1 MSKNEKPT
9 VCVIGGGAAGFF
21 AAITCAENHPDVQVV
36 IIEQNQTV
44 LNKVKISGGGRC
56 NVTHACFEPKEL
68 VTYYPRGQKELL
80 GPFHKF
86 QPGDTFDWFE
96 RRGVELKIEKDNRV
110 FPITDQSSTII
121 DCLIESANSANV
133 KIWNSTKIVN
143 FTQNNSGKWTLKTSS
158 GQNIFADILILASGS
173 SPAAWEMLSGYHGII
188 DAVPSLFTFNIQH
201 FLFEELQGVSLPN
214 VEIQVEGHK
223 LSTNGPFL
231 VTHWGISG
239 PAVLKMSAWGARLFH
254 AMQYRF
260 GISINFTRLS
270 EREVETILKSQVFN
284 HPKKQIINS
293 NLFDIPT
300 RFWKRLM
307 EYIKL
312 EDAQNWSDMD
322 DVLLQ
327 KIVKVLC
334 KCNLKVNGKSTFKEE
349 FVTAGGIALEEVDFR
364 TMASKKMKNLY
375 FAGEVLDIDALTGG
389 FNFQAAWT
397 TGYLAGIAVARLL
410 EESN

>member
-1 MSKNEKPT
+1 MSKKEKPT

-21 AAITCAENHPDVQVV
+21 AAITCAENNPDIQVIV
-36 IIEQNQTV
+36 IEQNNTV

-56 NVTHACFEPKEL
+56 NVTHACFDPKEL

-110 FPITDQSSTII
+110 FPASDQSSTII
-121 DCLIESANSANV
+121 DCLIQSANAANV
-133 KIWNSTKIVN
+133 KIRNSTKITGI
-143 FTQNNSGKWTLKTSS
+143 TQNSSERWMLKTST
-158 GQNIFADILILASGS
+158 GQNIFSDVLVIASGS
-173 SPAAWEMLSGYHGII
+173 SPAAWEMLSGIHGVI

-201 FLFEELQGVSLPN
+201 FIFNELQGVSLPN

-223 LSTNGPFL
+223 LSTTGPFL

-260 GISINFTRLS
+260 GITINFTGLS
-270 EREVETILKSQVFN
+270 DREVEMILKKQVFN

-327 KIVKVLC
+327 NMIKILC

-349 FVTAGGIALEEVDFR
+349 FVTAGGVALEEVDFR
-364 TMASKKMKNLY
+364 TMASKKVKNLY

-397 TGYLAGIAVARLL
+397 TGFLAGNAVAKSLIV
-410 EESN
+410 SQ